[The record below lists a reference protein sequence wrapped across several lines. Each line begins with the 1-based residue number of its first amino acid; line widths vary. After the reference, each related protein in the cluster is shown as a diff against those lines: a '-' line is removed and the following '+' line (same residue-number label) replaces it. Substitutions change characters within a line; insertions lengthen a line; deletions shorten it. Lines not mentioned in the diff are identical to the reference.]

1 LVQVLGRL
9 IVHRIDS
16 DASVNG
22 LFSAGDPA
30 SGQPG
35 TVVSPEWLNA
45 IQEEIAGLIEAM
57 GGTLA
62 KADNTQLA
70 AAVLALLAR
79 LNTWTAHQTFNDAI
93 DVNNRLTV
101 TGSDSINGEGNVG
114 VKVRA
119 STAPGSDA
127 PVLLGSKNGNA
138 PFIAAGQDGN
148 GVWHGL
154 DLRTG
159 GLTRIYVEPDGDV
172 SFTGTELKDVATPM
186 SADSAANKEYVDAV
200 PRFVVGGAVNSVG
213 DIINQTGIA
222 TVSATHPLT
231 GTYVVTLP
239 GMTPTGIVI
248 VGANGATGPTATA
261 QATAESGQFV
271 VNTYRNNISA
281 NVPFS
286 FVVIALTL

>member
-1 LVQVLGRL
+1 
-9 IVHRIDS
+9 VHRIDS

-62 KADNTQLA
+62 KANNAQLA
-70 AAVLALLAR
+70 AVILGLFAR

-101 TGSDSINGEGNVG
+101 TGSDSINGEANVG

-127 PVLLGSKNGNA
+127 PVLLGSRNGNA
-138 PFIAAGQDGN
+138 PFIAAGEDGN

-154 DLRTG
+154 DIRTG
-159 GLTRIYVEPDGDV
+159 GLTRIYVESDGDV
-172 SFTGTELKDVATPM
+172 SVAGKELKDVATPT
-186 SADSAANKEYVDAV
+186 SADSAANKGYVDALGV
-200 PRFVVGGAVNSVG
+200 VASGRVIGNALVAQSGRVTITEFAVSVDGVYRFTIPGITANAIVVATLVSGAVGYIHTDCNTAG
-213 DIINQTGIA
+213 KL
-222 TVSATHPLT
+222 TVTTYWFGNLPSPGSASNCNFCFAVLK
-231 GTYVVTLP
+231 L
-239 GMTPTGIVI
+239 
-248 VGANGATGPTATA
+248 
-261 QATAESGQFV
+261 
-271 VNTYRNNISA
+271 
-281 NVPFS
+281 
-286 FVVIALTL
+286 

>member
-1 LVQVLGRL
+1 M
-9 IVHRIDS
+9 HRIDS
-16 DASVNG
+16 DAIVNG

-70 AAVLALLAR
+70 AVILGLFAR

-101 TGSDSINGEGNVG
+101 TGSDSINGEANVG

-119 STAPGSDA
+119 STVPGSDA

-138 PFIAAGQDGN
+138 PFIAAGEDVN

-154 DLRTG
+154 DIRTG

-172 SFTGTELKDVATPM
+172 SLTGHELKDVATPT

-200 PRFVVGGAVNSVG
+200 PRFVVAGHCQASASGCTVDKQVGSLVATSSRLGVGNYSVSGLGVAGNSIVLVTGFWQTIVLAVGGVLYVNSIDRFG
-213 DIINQTGIA
+213 DPQDG
-222 TVSATHPLT
+222 S
-231 GTYVVTLP
+231 
-239 GMTPTGIVI
+239 
-248 VGANGATGPTATA
+248 
-261 QATAESGQFV
+261 
-271 VNTYRNNISA
+271 
-281 NVPFS
+281 FS
-286 FVVIALTL
+286 FMVVEL